1 MADMTTGIAF
11 MKWTELGRRTYRATV
26 DRVEPALK
34 LAGKFGVEVKVIYWT
49 PGGPYDLVGI
59 AEGPDIWSLSSFAM
73 ALQSVG
79 NLTVTWVVA
88 YRPEQMRE
96 VIATGE

>member
-1 MADMTTGIAF
+1 MTTGIGF
-11 MKWTELGRRTYRATV
+11 MKWTEQGRRNYEETV
-26 DRVEPALK
+26 DRLEPALK
-34 LAGKFGVEVKVIYWT
+34 LAGKFGVEVKEIFWT

-59 AEGPDIWSLSSFAM
+59 AEGPDIWRLSAFAL

-79 NLTVTWVVA
+79 NLHITWVEA

-96 VIATGE
+96 LSATVD